1 MRESKHK
8 QHTIVGASVAWDP
21 PAQRHPISG
30 YAMGLVTWEPERG
43 PSVAYKELFN
53 YPPAELARAQV
64 AAVVAFEPID
74 RV

>member
-1 MRESKHK
+1 
-8 QHTIVGASVAWDP
+8 
-21 PAQRHPISG
+21 
-30 YAMGLVTWEPERG
+30 MGLVTWEPERG